1 MRTMIICFAGILLLG
16 MGYFIGVK
24 QKIQLVH
31 SYHYKNVSEQNRPSF
46 CKGVGLGNA
55 IIGGAILSVPVLQ
68 PLLGVTIALAIAGAA
83 AVIGGIIVVRTIVKY
98 NHSLF

>member
-1 MRTMIICFAGILLLG
+1 MSTVILCFAGILLLT

-31 SYHYKNVSEQNRPSF
+31 SYHYKNVSEQDRPSF
-46 CKGVGLGNA
+46 CKEVGLGNA

-68 PLLGVTIALAIAGAA
+68 SLLGVTIALVIAGVT
-83 AVIGGIIVVRTIVKY
+83 AVIAGIIVFRAILKY